1 MTASYEVLAVRYAT
15 RVTRAA
21 EVFLNFH
28 TYGDPDYPLVM
39 DYFFW
44 VVRNGH
50 RTVVVDTG
58 FTPEVGEPRG
68 RVMTCPVR
76 DGLARLGIDP
86 ASVETVVVTHAHYDH
101 TGNVGLFTNANV
113 VMSGTELD
121 FWTGPIARRFQFA
134 HAAEWA
140 DIEDLQRLGEI
151 GRLERIS
158 RVHEVAP
165 GITAIEVGG
174 HTPGQLIVTVD
185 GEGGQVLLAS
195 DAVHYYDEVLL
206 DRPFLMVADLPRMYQ
221 AFDAVSDLS
230 SRPGVAFVAGHD
242 PLVFDRFRG
251 IDEADDGFG
260 VRVG

>member
-21 EVFLNFH
+21 EVFLNFQS
-28 TYGDPDYPLVM
+28 YGDPDYPLVM

-44 VVRNGH
+44 VVRNRD

-68 RVMTCPVR
+68 RVMTCPVP
-76 DGLARLGIDP
+76 DGLSRLGIDP

-101 TGNVGLFTNANV
+101 TGNIGLFPNANV

-121 FWTGPIARRFQFA
+121 FWTGRVARRFQFA
-134 HAAEWA
+134 HSAEWG
-140 DIEDLQRLGEI
+140 DIEDLQRLGEN

-158 RVHEVAP
+158 GVHEVAP

-185 GEGGQVLLAS
+185 GEGGQVVLAS

-206 DRPFLMVADLPRMYQ
+206 DRPFLIVADLPRMYQ

-230 SRPGVAFVAGHD
+230 STPGVAFVAGHD
-242 PLVFDRFRG
+242 PLVFDRFRA
-251 IDEADDGFG
+251 IDEADEGFG
-260 VRVG
+260 VRVR